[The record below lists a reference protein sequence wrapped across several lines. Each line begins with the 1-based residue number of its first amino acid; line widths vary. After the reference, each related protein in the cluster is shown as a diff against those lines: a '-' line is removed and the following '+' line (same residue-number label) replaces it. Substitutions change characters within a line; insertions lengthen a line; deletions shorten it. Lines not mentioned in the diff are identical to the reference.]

1 MKALTLLMLFAPTI
15 VSFSQNTSNEV
26 TPIEV
31 IETITVDKSKKEI
44 YLATRLWFYKNFN
57 SYEGVVS
64 VDDYENGIMYA
75 KGILPTNYFRKGENF
90 WKNSGVTGQLQFNLR
105 IYFKDGI
112 YRVIFD
118 DLIHKR
124 TMYAGGTSIEIGFG
138 LLVTDPNNMADGRV
152 MSKAITRN
160 WNLLQELVPIQ
171 INELFE
177 GLKLTIENASEM
189 ALD

>member
-1 MKALTLLMLFAPTI
+1 MLFAPTI

-26 TPIEV
+26 TPIEL

-75 KGILPTNYFRKGENF
+75 KGILPTEYFREGENI
-90 WKNSGVTGQLQFNLR
+90 WKNAGVSGQLQFNLR

>member
-26 TPIEV
+26 TPIEL

-75 KGILPTNYFRKGENF
+75 KGILPTEYFREGENI
-90 WKNSGVTGQLQFNLR
+90 WKNAGVSGQLQFNLR

>member
-15 VSFSQNTSNEV
+15 VSFSQSTSNEV

-112 YRVIFD
+112 YKVIFD
-118 DLIHKR
+118 DLIHK
-124 TMYAGGTSIEIGFG
+124 GTTYSSGNLLDVGYG
-138 LLVTDPNNMADGRV
+138 LLTTDPIHTAEGKLMAKT
-152 MSKAITRN
+152 MNRN
-160 WNLLQELVPIQ
+160 WNLLQELVPVQ
-171 INELFE
+171 IADLLE
-177 GLKLTIENASEM
+177 GLKSTVENTSEM

>member
-112 YRVIFD
+112 YKVIFD
-118 DLIHKR
+118 DLIHK
-124 TMYAGGTSIEIGFG
+124 GTTYSSGNLLDVGYG
-138 LLVTDPNNMADGRV
+138 LLTTDPIHTAEGKLMAKT
-152 MSKAITRN
+152 MNRN
-160 WNLLQELVPIQ
+160 WNLLQELVPVQ
-171 INELFE
+171 IADLLE
-177 GLKLTIENASEM
+177 GLKSTVENTSEM